1 MGGHV
6 AVEVLNM
13 VDIPLSGHPLGP
25 YGGGHWVGQTPK
37 TFAKTVSKT
46 VVKNVAKTVTITS
59 GKNMYGCGK
68 NAGKNVRGID

>member
-1 MGGHV
+1 
-6 AVEVLNM
+6 M

-46 VVKNVAKTVTITS
+46 VAKNVAKTVTTKS
-59 GKNMYGCGK
+59 GKHMYGCGK
-68 NAGKNVRGID
+68 NAGKNVREINSKTS